1 MKDMSVVLAAVLGIL
16 AIGILVAIFGGW
28 IVYLTWPIAIP
39 AAFPGLVASGT
50 LAASLTFWQS
60 VCLAWLAGCL
70 VKSSHTS
77 TKASS
82 SK

>member
-1 MKDMSVVLAAVLGIL
+1 MKSLGIIVAAVLGIL
-16 AIGILVAIFGGW
+16 AIGVLVAIFGGW

-50 LAASLTFWQS
+50 LAPALTFWQS

-70 VKSSHTS
+70 VKSSHHT
-77 TKASS
+77 TKSS
-82 SK
+82 DK